1 MPPLRERA
9 DKLIFMPRRYAG
21 RSMFK
26 LPVLAAC
33 LLLALT
39 SCSAIFNGLTNDLT
53 LHPNPKI
60 SAIVGAADT
69 ISGTYTGDGT
79 VLFVKNGY
87 RLVLNVNAQSNHAD
101 GLLTNLGNGK
111 SYALTG
117 KYLPVTAASGSL
129 DAELWEGAH
138 KAGTLTAR
146 LADAQL
152 TGI

>member
-1 MPPLRERA
+1 MVNSVKVPA
-9 DKLIFMPRRYAG
+9 
-21 RSMFK
+21 
-26 LPVLAAC
+26 LAAC

-60 SAIVGAADT
+60 SAIAAQDVV
-69 ISGTYTGDGT
+69 SGMYIGDGT
-79 VLFVKNGY
+79 VLFVKTGY
-87 RLVLNVNAQSNHAD
+87 RLVLNVNMQANHAD

-117 KYLPVTAASGSL
+117 KYLPVTASAGSL

-146 LADAQL
+146 LADGQL
-152 TGI
+152 TGTLATPLFAYTMSLARQ